1 MGRIPQNVAQSNDDL
16 VEINKRLEASVAEQQ
31 RIAKMV
37 VQKDL
42 ELSRVN
48 DLLNRQVNQLQVL
61 QSVGDEIKLITDK
74 DKALSLIAHALVTD
88 LYFSAVVILLGVPP
102 FKVGVTY
109 SYKTIDVDAVRQHKL
124 STYAYTSGAV
134 HIVRDVNS
142 SSKEDQELGRI
153 LHLTSYC
160 IFPLQVRHTPHGM
173 LLCGFNDPYQKLQK
187 VDIEFLH
194 IVANSIGTT
203 LESFEIAERERRI
216 DALKAEFVSIA
227 SHQLRTPL
235 SVIKWILK
243 MIIDGDLGKNL
254 SEEQFNFLQ
263 KAYQSNERMIGLV
276 NYLLN
281 VARIEEGRLEYH
293 FTRFVITDLIKEVI
307 DQYALAAERKDV
319 RCIFDAS
326 NSSVCTMNADREKF
340 SLALGNLIDNAIKF
354 TPKRGLV
361 KVSFRKQGDQECE
374 IRVSDTGIGIE
385 PEDRER
391 LFTKFFR
398 GENAKRMQ
406 TEGNGLGL
414 FIVRNIIE
422 EHNGTIAVLSEPG
435 HGTVFTITMPCN
447 SGV

>member
-1 MGRIPQNVAQSNDDL
+1 MGRMPQSVGQSNDDL
-16 VEINKRLEASVAEQQ
+16 VEINKRLATSVAEQQ
-31 RIAKMV
+31 RIAQMV

-61 QSVGDEIKLITDK
+61 QSVGDEIKLIIDK

-102 FKVGVTY
+102 FKIGVTY
-109 SYKTIDVDAVRQHKL
+109 GYKTIDADAVRQHKL

-134 HIVRDVNS
+134 YIVRDVKD
-142 SSKEDQELGRI
+142 SSKEDQELGAL

-160 IFPLQVRHTPHGM
+160 IFPLYVRNTPHGM
-173 LLCGFNDPYQKLQK
+173 LLCGFNDPYQKLQN

-203 LESFEIAERERRI
+203 LESFKIAERERRV
-216 DALKAEFVSIA
+216 DALKSEFVSIA

-243 MIIDGDLGKNL
+243 MIVDGDLGKNL
-254 SEEQFNFLQ
+254 NEEQFNFLQ
-263 KAYQSNERMIGLV
+263 KAYQSNERMIALV
-276 NYLLN
+276 NDLLN
-281 VARIEEGRLEYH
+281 VARIEEGRLEYN
-293 FTRFVITDLIKEVI
+293 FTSFVVTDLIKEVV
-307 DQYALAAERKDV
+307 DQYALAAEQKDV
-319 RCIFDAS
+319 HCSFDAS
-326 NSSVCTMNADREKF
+326 NLSVCTMNADREKF
-340 SLALGNLIDNAIKF
+340 SLALGNLVDNAIKF
-354 TPKRGLV
+354 TPKRGQI
-361 KVSFRKQGDQECE
+361 KVSFRKKRDQECE

-398 GENAKRMQ
+398 GENAKRTQ